1 MALDE
6 IDLKIINSL
15 KKNSRASTSEISRK
29 INLSIPAVS
38 ERIRKI
44 EQSNVKKYTIQINRE
59 KTKYKLLAFIFI
71 NTDLSKSMKEF
82 KKTILEYDTV
92 LECHHISG
100 EYDYLIKVLAEDT
113 SNLEEFISVTLK
125 EIGGIQ
131 KANTTIVLS
140 TIKEEFNTI
149 KDIF

>member
-1 MALDE
+1 MDE

-15 KKNSRASTSEISRK
+15 KKNSRASTSEISRQ
-29 INLSIPAVS
+29 INLSVPAVS

-44 EQSNVKKYTIQINRE
+44 EQSNLIQKYTIQINRE

-113 SNLEEFISVTLK
+113 SNFEEFISVTLK